1 MLQKEE
7 QKNNTNRGDK
17 SMVKDTAKLE
27 TGKKRTVSTT
37 VRTYAKYLP
46 QTQKR
51 DGRIVPFEF
60 DKIVE
65 AISKALVETGEGS
78 GDEAIVV
85 AHKVAGELLLVAK
98 KYKDFVPNVE
108 SIQDEVERQL
118 MLTDYTATAKAFILY
133 REEHAKKRQQELMIS
148 QEIRDKIAESSKYF
162 KSSYQEFIFYQFYAR
177 WRDEYGRRETWSEAI
192 DRFIDYMRKKLGSS
206 LTDEEYA
213 EVREA
218 ILKQDICPSMRL
230 LWSAGNACEASNV
243 CAYNCAYIAPVSWED
258 LSEIMYVSMC
268 GAGCGF
274 TVEPENIEKFP
285 QIQKLTGRKKPAILV
300 EDSKEGW
307 CDAFVLACRAW
318 ASGYDVD
325 IDYSMV
331 RPAGSRLITMG
342 GRSSGPAPLR
352 DLMNFTRSKML
363 GRQGRRLTTLDL
375 HDIICQIGLIV
386 VAGGVRRSALISL
399 SALDDNA
406 MRDSKKGAFWQTE
419 GQRSM
424 ANNSAVYEV
433 KPTAGE
439 FLEEWTALV
448 TSGSGE
454 RGIFNRGGL
463 EQQVPKRRWEKL
475 KEQPQVGVN
484 PCGEIYLRSRQFCN
498 LTSIVVRPEDDM
510 ENLKRKMRLAAIV
523 GTYQATLTDF
533 GYLNQAWHDNCEEEQ
548 LLGISITGYYDNKIV
563 RNDKNL
569 ETLREEAIVAN
580 QTYAKRLGKSPST
593 AITCVKPH
601 GNSGQLLGVGSGMH
615 PWFAKY
621 YIRRV
626 RISVNDPLLKLAQE
640 QSVPVFPEVGYSTS
654 TTTTMVLEFPVK
666 APDQAIIAK
675 DVSAL
680 EMLHEWKRLKEHFTE
695 HNPSVTIY
703 ASDDEWLSIANFVY
717 QNWDIVGGLSFLP
730 RNDHIYQLAPYEE
743 ITKEEYEK
751 RAKALGAIDFSHLVI
766 YEQQDQTNG
775 AKELG
780 CAGGVCEQQ

>member
-1 MLQKEE
+1 MAKTATILEAGKTRAA
-7 QKNNTNRGDK
+7 NTTIK
-17 SMVKDTAKLE
+17 
-27 TGKKRTVSTT
+27 
-37 VRTYAKYLP
+37 TYAKYLP
-46 QTQKR
+46 HTQKR
-51 DGRIVPFEF
+51 DGRVVPFEF
-60 DKIVE
+60 DKIVS
-65 AISKALVETGEGS
+65 AVLKALIETNEGGE
-78 GDEAIVV
+78 DEATVV
-85 AHKVAGELLLVAK
+85 AHKVASELMLVAK

-118 MLTDYTATAKAFILY
+118 MLSDYTATAKAFILY
-133 REEHAKKRQQELMIS
+133 REEHAKLRQQELMIS
-148 QEIRDKIAESSKYF
+148 PEIRAKVAESGQYF
-162 KSSYQEFIFYQFYAR
+162 ASSYQEFIFYQFYAR
-177 WRDEYGRRETWSEAI
+177 WRDELGRRETWSEAI
-192 DRFIDYMRKKLGSS
+192 DRFMRYMQTKLGNK
-206 LTDEEYA
+206 LTDTEYTD
-213 EVREA
+213 VREA
-218 ILKQDICPSMRL
+218 ILKQEICPSMRL
-230 LWSAGNACEASNV
+230 LWSAGDACEATNV

-274 TVEPENIEKFP
+274 AVEPENVEKFP
-285 QIQKLTGRKKPAILV
+285 QIQKQTGKKKPAILV

-318 ASGYDVD
+318 ASGYDVE

-363 GRQGRRLTTLDL
+363 ARQGRRLTTLDL

-399 SALDDNA
+399 SSLDDTQL
-406 MRDSKKGAFWQTE
+406 RDAKKGAFWQTE

-424 ANNSAVYEV
+424 ANNSAVYET

-454 RGIFNRGGL
+454 RGIFNRGDL
-463 EQQVPKRRWEKL
+463 EKQLPKRRWDKL
-475 KEQPQVGVN
+475 KDLPQVGVN
-484 PCGEIYLRSRQFCN
+484 PCGEIYLRSKQFCN
-498 LTSIVVRPEDDM
+498 LTSIVVRPQDTMAD
-510 ENLKRKMRLAAIV
+510 LKRKMRLATIV

-533 GYLNQAWHDNCEEEQ
+533 GYLTKDWHNNCEDEQ
-548 LLGISITGYYDNKIV
+548 LLGVSITGYYDNAIV
-563 RNDKNL
+563 RDDDNL
-569 ETLREEAIVAN
+569 EALRSEAIAAN
-580 QTYAKRLGKSPST
+580 KTYAKRFGKNAST

-626 RISVNDPLLKLAQE
+626 RISVNDPLLKLARE
-640 QSVPVFPEVGYSTS
+640 QGVPVFPEVGYSTS
-654 TTTTMVLEFPVK
+654 TATTMVLEFPVK
-666 APDQAIIAK
+666 APDQAILAR

-680 EMLHEWKRLKEHFTE
+680 EMLTEWKRLKQHFTE

-703 ASDDEWLSIANFVY
+703 SSDDEWLGIANFVY
-717 QNWDIVGGLSFLP
+717 ENWDIVGGLSFLP
-730 RNDHIYQLAPYEE
+730 RNDHVYQLAPYEE
-743 ITKEEYEK
+743 ITKEEYE
-751 RAKALGAIDFSHLVI
+751 RRVGELGVIDFSRLVI
-766 YEQQDQTNG
+766 YEQQDQTTG
-775 AKELG
+775 AKELA
-780 CAGGVCEQQ
+780 CAGGVCEQ